1 MAGVGRYLANLEKE
15 AQGLSLLDRLIIHL
29 ERERERERDVLVE
42 LMWNSNGGPQ
52 VENQ

>member
-1 MAGVGRYLANLEKE
+1 
-15 AQGLSLLDRLIIHL
+15 LIIHL
-29 ERERERERDVLVE
+29 ERERERDELVE